1 MINIIADT
9 SKKIKAA
16 ACASAIMFLAAGI
29 LRAGGQ
35 GAMIINPAVDSDPGR
50 PGIQV
55 PVGRTLSENLTFVY
69 IAGPSGIS
77 LDGQIS
83 IRFPFNWT
91 QPTST
96 PATSGYIVLSST
108 AADVGK
114 MAVDFSTATNTLDIT
129 FGTTTLLS
137 GQTLVIVYTQP
148 YTQWTIQDGVEF
160 YTRTKISAADT
171 LAAIALQPRVDVVA
185 GLPDRVT
192 FEGWGLTVR
201 KGAPSNAIRLRVID
215 NMWMTTKATAPIT
228 VPLAGKFQTYNPAT
242 YMYEYVTDGT
252 AQFSLS
258 KATDASGNFVSPV
271 TQATVP
277 TGATGVDFYYLTKS
291 TEQQT
296 IIEASSSLMGW
307 TNTNNLWVTVVSG
320 GISGAKIHKGDNANN
335 KSATIGPDENAY
347 FDFNLT
353 DVSNLS
359 WQVMI
364 STSPSRTEPYLW
376 TYWGWGTPMTNQV
389 SWSGWLSYYDPVSYT
404 WRNERAPN
412 GAYYARIQVGNG
424 GAIVD
429 DTLSVTV
436 QSKEISGRVVIDGT
450 ATGIPNVS
458 VNCWGPSYSNA
469 ITDANGYY
477 KLAGLRD
484 GKYTLN
490 FNVPGYSNAT
500 LPNISAGATNVN
512 VALKTP
518 AYIKISAKRGLSGIA
533 EQYDLWGSIQ
543 ANATDG
549 TWNNYWG
556 SLRFAV
562 NISTSD
568 NGQWSSEEMV
578 KPRYEIE
585 NSTANP
591 WNGGKW
597 TILQV
602 VPGTYTVRAE
612 LWGYGSVTKTVY
624 VASGE
629 TKEIADIYFAPKKV
643 IAGLVQLPAL
653 VVEQW
658 AWVSLEATKKGDM
671 WSSAWGQT
679 QIPPNSSSGTYVI
692 PGIDAGEYTIKT
704 NAPGYRRGMAQVVVV
719 STDIAVTAPTITL
732 AEGGGLSGTLT
743 VEGNTNDPS
752 ISGNLYGGSDAG
764 GDYYNLY
771 LNAWSPDAYSYGWSQ
786 VKLYKNNTSTT
797 SAFTIKG
804 LEDGTY
810 WINSWL
816 YGFDLENSFG
826 WQGVKATVKDGVG
839 NINLKFKRY
848 SGIIKVKLI
857 VPNNEYNEVTLD
869 VNGPNVWL
877 TNQNPTML
885 PGATF
890 YADTGVLI
898 SPPVGTG
905 FYQIKAR
912 YSVSGYEKTKTLM
925 ALNGE
930 TKEVTLDL
938 TAQTYSVSGKVK
950 LSVSNPPAGINDIAQ
965 LVSTAP
971 VYNTTYDMGPM
982 TSTFRVSA
990 IDYSKMETMAG
1001 QSGTTKNCLIAADG
1015 SYQIAGLVPGVYFL
1029 KIPSLELDGNWDNGK
1044 ETASAEERAIIVNGN
1059 VSKDLEV
1066 SKGYSVSGQLKLP
1079 SGETAT
1085 RTFYAN
1091 VFKAGKFRM
1100 SDWSNYVTGFN
1111 VPVNGTSG
1119 NYTVKGL
1126 PPGDYVIG
1134 VQDWGYWDSI
1144 QNRQFPRQYV
1154 NSSVS
1159 IKIES
1164 SDLQGQDI
1172 QLSKGGT
1179 ITLKLRDADSG
1190 TVITPANKDKMLPQS
1205 FDIRAVANPWVDGGW
1220 ASLSSISGTA
1230 GQDKFELTFLPEAD
1244 YDVMLGQSSYGMMM
1258 SMPTTSGTSGSNQTN
1273 YASKVVSA
1281 VKVKDGQTVD
1291 LGTIDIRQGI
1301 TLSGTLKDKITGK
1314 GIANIPVLAMP
1325 SLTNEWS
1332 SELRAFTDIN
1342 GKFSIQGLN
1351 PENPYYDVIACP
1363 RIDFSRMGGS
1373 YGYFFFGAGGISYG
1387 EKTRS
1392 MVKIAEGKEIDF
1404 ALEAAKGSVK
1414 GKVVTSDGGMFQNFE
1429 DPNIPTAQI
1438 YMQSEETFPRTNP
1451 VGDIVVNTAIDGAF
1465 SVEAL
1470 APGTY
1475 RLTVL
1480 SGGYASAAKTVTVAD
1495 KEVDVGTLTLKRGAK
1510 ISGKITKADGK
1521 NPSTSE
1527 VNAVVA
1533 VTDDMSEIVLGTL
1546 KTTDKAVTGYELNG
1560 FQKDMSYNIMFIAEG
1575 DEMLPAIN
1583 ANDSPALAYSVP
1595 FSSYVKTD
1603 YDLKFQL
1610 AAPAVFSRS
1619 LRTGNEFTIYFDLTG
1634 ALRKSIPDDDDLA
1647 QIISAVSGAGT
1658 ISDKYIAPN
1667 RKSLSC
1673 KYTAPSGENK
1683 FTLKLRAHSKT
1694 VNAETGSEFLIDET
1708 FEFYAGIAAK
1718 KRVKVSNIRGGKI
1731 SLEGDSS
1738 SVMFLS
1744 NSFDG
1749 ATSTTSI
1756 MVSFMKGDDPDEL
1769 SVVRDAARGAPR
1781 FTIPRAAQAYPGS
1794 MHKAMSVLRSASV
1807 SPLSSFYDVF
1817 LPKGVS
1823 RALKKD
1829 AKLTLEY
1836 STSTAGASDDPN
1848 DYNVYYFDELNN
1860 VWLLENRDKVVDK
1873 DGKTITVGVN
1883 HTSIFAVVKS
1893 NAPIISGDSDV
1904 AELFV
1909 YNYPNPFGLSD
1920 KNVTLAKSVPANRTE
1935 TVTGTMIHFGLP
1947 AGVTG
1952 NVEIRIY
1959 NVAGELVRYLKGAS
1973 LGLDALAANRHYY
1986 IEWDG
1991 KNDYGKEVASGVY
2004 IGRFTAADKNE
2015 KFFKMALIK

>member
-1 MINIIADT
+1 MINIVTDA
-9 SKKIKAA
+9 SKKIRAVA
-16 ACASAIMFLAAGI
+16 FAIAITFAVAGV

-35 GAMIINPAVDSDPGR
+35 GGMTINPAVDSDPGR
-50 PGIQV
+50 SGIQV
-55 PVGRTLSENLTFVY
+55 PGGRALWGDLTFVY
-69 IAGPSGIS
+69 TAGASGIS

-91 QPTST
+91 PPQTTASGNP
-96 PATSGYIVLSST
+96 GYIVLSSS
-108 AADVGK
+108 ASDVSQ
-114 MAVDFSTATNTLDIT
+114 MAVNFSTATNTLDII
-129 FGTTTLLS
+129 FGTTTLAS
-137 GQTLVIVYTQP
+137 GETLIIVYARP

-160 YTRTKISAADT
+160 YTRTKSSSADT
-171 LAAIALQPRVDVVA
+171 LDPIAAQPKVDVVA
-185 GLPDRVT
+185 GPPRAVAFD
-192 FEGWGLTVR
+192 GGGLTVR
-201 KGAPSNAIRLRVID
+201 KGAPSNAIRLRVVD
-215 NMWMTTKATAPIT
+215 DMWMTTKATATIT
-228 VPLAGKFQTYNPAT
+228 VPLAGKFQTYNPNT
-242 YMYEYVTDGT
+242 YMYEYSTDDT

-258 KATDASGNFVSPV
+258 KTTDASGNFASPV
-271 TQATVP
+271 AAATISS
-277 TGATGVDFYYLTKS
+277 GATGIDFYYLTKS
-291 TEQQT
+291 TQPQT
-296 IIEASSSLMGW
+296 IIEASSNLLGW
-307 TNTNNLWVTVVSG
+307 TNINNIWATVISG

-335 KSATIGPDENAY
+335 KSATLGPDENAY
-347 FDFNLT
+347 IDFNLT
-353 DVSNLS
+353 DASNVS

-364 STSPSRTEPYLW
+364 STSANRAEPYLW

-389 SWSGWLSYYDPVSYT
+389 SWSGWLSFYDPVSYT

-412 GAYYARIQVGNG
+412 GTYYLRVQVGYG

-429 DTLSVTV
+429 DSLSVTI
-436 QSKEISGRVVIDGT
+436 QSKGISGRVLMAGT
-450 ATGIPNVS
+450 TTGIANVS
-458 VNCWGPSYSNA
+458 VSCWGPSYSNVV
-469 ITDANGYY
+469 TDANGYY

-484 GKYTLN
+484 GTYTLN
-490 FNVPGYSNAT
+490 FSAVGWSNAA
-500 LPNISAGATNVN
+500 LSNISAGATNAN
-512 VALKTP
+512 VELKTP
-518 AYIKISAKRGLSGIA
+518 AYIKINARRGLSGIP

-568 NGQWSSEEMV
+568 NGQWSSEETV

-591 WNGGKW
+591 WTGGKW

-612 LWGYGSVTKTVY
+612 LWGYGSVAKTVY
-624 VASGE
+624 IGSGE
-629 TKEIADIYFAPKKV
+629 TKVIEDIYFAPKKV

-653 VVEQW
+653 VAEQW
-658 AWVSLEATKKGDM
+658 AWVSLEATKKGDV
-671 WSSAWGQT
+671 WSSAWGWT
-679 QIPPNSSSGTYVI
+679 QIQPGFSSGTYVI
-692 PGIDAGEYTIKT
+692 AGIDAGEYTIKT
-704 NAPGYRRGMAQVVVV
+704 NAPGYRRGTAQIMVA
-719 STDIAVTAPTITL
+719 STDTAVTAPTITL
-732 AEGGGLSGTLT
+732 TEGGGLSGTIT
-743 VEGNTNDPS
+743 VEGDTLNDGS
-752 ISGNLYGGSDAG
+752 ISGSLYGDPFGI
-764 GDYYNLY
+764 Y

-786 VKLYKNNTSTT
+786 VNIAKSSTVASST
-797 SAFTIKG
+797 FTIKG

-810 WINSWL
+810 WLNSWL

-857 VPNNEYNEVTLD
+857 VPNDAYNEVTLD
-869 VNGPNVWL
+869 VNGPNVWV
-877 TNQNPTML
+877 TNQNPTTMA
-885 PGATF
+885 GAAF
-890 YADTGVLI
+890 DGATGVLT
-898 SPPVGTG
+898 SPPIGTG

-912 YSVSGYEKTKTLM
+912 YNVSGYEKTKTLM

-930 TKEVTLDL
+930 TKEITIDL
-938 TAQTYSVSGKVK
+938 TAPTYSVSGKVK
-950 LSVSNPPAGINDIAQ
+950 LSVSNPPSGINDIAQ

-971 VYNTTYDMGPM
+971 VYNTIYDMVLM
-982 TSTFRVSA
+982 MSTVSFRVSA
-990 IDYSKMETMAG
+990 VDYSKMDTMPTY
-1001 QSGTTKNCLIAADG
+1001 SGAVKNCIIAADG
-1015 SYQIAGLVPGVYFL
+1015 SYQITGLVPGVYFL

-1044 ETASAEERAIIVNGN
+1044 ETASVEERIIIINGN
-1059 VSKDLEV
+1059 ASKDLEV

-1079 SGETAT
+1079 AGDSAT

-1091 VFKAGKFRM
+1091 IFKAGKFRM
-1100 SDWSNYVTGFN
+1100 DNWSNYVAGFN
-1111 VPVNGTSG
+1111 VTVGGNSG

-1126 PPGDYVIG
+1126 APGDYVIG
-1134 VQDWGYWDSI
+1134 IQDYGYSVMNEQGQYMWY
-1144 QNRQFPRQYV
+1144 PRQYV
-1154 NSSVS
+1154 NSSIPV
-1159 IKIES
+1159 KIES

-1172 QLSKGGT
+1172 QLSKGGK

-1190 TVITPANKDKMLPQS
+1190 TVITPANRDKMLPQS
-1205 FDIRAVANPWVDGGW
+1205 FGVTAVANPWIDGGW
-1220 ASLSSISGTA
+1220 ASLNSVSGTA
-1230 GQDKFELTFLPEAD
+1230 QDKFEIPFLPEAD

-1258 SMPTTSGTSGSNQTN
+1258 SMPTMSGTSQGSNQTN
-1273 YASKVVSA
+1273 YASKVVSG

-1291 LGTIDIRQGI
+1291 LGTLDIRQGI
-1301 TLSGTLKDKITGK
+1301 TLTGTIKDKVTGK

-1373 YGYFFFGAGGISYG
+1373 YGYFFFGAGGLSYG

-1392 MVKIAEGKEIDF
+1392 MVKIAEKKEIDF
-1404 ALEAAKGSVK
+1404 TLEAAKGSVK

-1429 DPNIPTAQI
+1429 DPNIPTAQV

-1451 VGDIVVNTAIDGAF
+1451 VGDIVVNTALDGSF

-1480 SGGYASAAKTVTVAD
+1480 SGGYASVAKTVTVAD
-1495 KEVDVGTLTLKRGAK
+1495 KEVDVGTLTLKIGAK

-1527 VNAVVA
+1527 VSAVFA
-1533 VTDDMSEIVLGTL
+1533 ATDDMSEIVLGAL

-1560 FQKDMSYNIMFIAEG
+1560 FQKDMSYNIMFLAEG
-1575 DEMLPAIN
+1575 DEMLPAVN
-1583 ANDSPALAYSVP
+1583 ANGSPALAYSVP

-1619 LRTGNEFTIYFDLTG
+1619 LRAGNEFVIYFDLTG
-1634 ALRKSIPDDDDLA
+1634 ALRKAVPDDDALA
-1647 QIISAVSGAGT
+1647 QIISVVSGAGT
-1658 ISDKYIAPN
+1658 VSDRYIAPD

-1673 KYTAPSGENK
+1673 KYTAPAGENK
-1683 FTLKLRAHSKT
+1683 FTLKLRAYSKA
-1694 VNAETGSEFLIDET
+1694 VNAETGSEFLIEES

-1718 KRVKVSNIRGGKI
+1718 KKVKVSNIRGGKI

-1749 ATSTTSI
+1749 ATSTTSV
-1756 MVSFMKGDDPDEL
+1756 MVSFMKGDNADEL
-1769 SVVRDAARGAPR
+1769 SVARDAARGAPR
-1781 FTIPRAAQAYPGS
+1781 FSIPRAAQAYPGS
-1794 MHKAMSVLRSASV
+1794 MHKAMSVLRTASV

-1836 STSTAGASDDPN
+1836 STSTAAASDDPN
-1848 DYNVYYFDELNN
+1848 DYNVYYFDELNG
-1860 VWLLENRDKVVDK
+1860 VWLLEDRDKVVDETAN
-1873 DGKTITVGVN
+1873 TITVSVG
-1883 HTSIFAVVKS
+1883 HTSVFAIIKS
-1893 NAPIISGDSDV
+1893 KSPVISGIGDV
-1904 AELFV
+1904 EKLFV
-1909 YNYPNPFGLSD
+1909 YNVPNPFGLSP
-1920 KNVTLAKSVPANRTE
+1920 KNVTLKKTAPVRTE
-1935 TVTGTMIHFGLP
+1935 TITGTMIHFGLP
-1947 AGVTG
+1947 SGISGDA
-1952 NVEIRIY
+1952 EIRIY
-1959 NVAGELVRYLKGAS
+1959 NVVGELVRVLAGAA
-1973 LGLDALAANRHYY
+1973 GLNNLAANAHYY

-1991 KNDYGKEVASGVY
+1991 KNDYGRQVASGVY
-2004 IGRFTAADKNE
+2004 IGRLTIAGGNE
-2015 KFFKMALIK
+2015 QFFKMALIK